1 MFTKPQAVKKLMKEA
16 YNGAGLRLAATEE
29 RYYIAG
35 NYWEMDVKK
44 GFIAKPVLAAMV
56 ELAGEIPAP
65 GERFRADKTGNH
77 VEEGQME
84 VAAADQET
92 EIAVTGLVLYDVL
105 GNPQRI
111 LQDECKGRIVLVDN
125 RFIEMTD
132 NSCIEYSKGEHEV
145 DRPFYA
151 PGKGCCYSNNVM
163 RLFFCVRMDME
174 HGQLIRSLE
183 SIDLCPGVTA

>member
-1 MFTKPQAVKKLMKEA
+1 
-16 YNGAGLRLAATEE
+16 
-29 RYYIAG
+29 
-35 NYWEMDVKK
+35 
-44 GFIAKPVLAAMV
+44 
-56 ELAGEIPAP
+56 
-65 GERFRADKTGNH
+65 
-77 VEEGQME
+77 ME

>member
-1 MFTKPQAVKKLMKEA
+1 MKEA

-111 LQDECKGRIVLVDN
+111 LQDECKGRIVLVD
-125 RFIEMTD
+125 
-132 NSCIEYSKGEHEV
+132 K
-145 DRPFYA
+145 PFYA

>member
-35 NYWEMDVKK
+35 NYWKMDVKK

-77 VEEGQME
+77 V
-84 VAAADQET
+84 
-92 EIAVTGLVLYDVL
+92 
-105 GNPQRI
+105 
-111 LQDECKGRIVLVDN
+111 
-125 RFIEMTD
+125 
-132 NSCIEYSKGEHEV
+132 
-145 DRPFYA
+145 
-151 PGKGCCYSNNVM
+151 
-163 RLFFCVRMDME
+163 
-174 HGQLIRSLE
+174 
-183 SIDLCPGVTA
+183 